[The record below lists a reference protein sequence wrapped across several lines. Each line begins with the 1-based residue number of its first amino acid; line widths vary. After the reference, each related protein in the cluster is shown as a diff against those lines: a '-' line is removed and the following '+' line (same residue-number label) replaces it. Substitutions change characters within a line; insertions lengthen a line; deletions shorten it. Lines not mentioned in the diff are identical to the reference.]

1 MAITPKMSSCAP
13 LPVYPPP
20 RPEPGP
26 QWSSFCPFGLVLPV
40 LEIHIL
46 GTTGC
51 VVVIIQQDVFEINP
65 YCCQVSRTCFLSLLH
80 FVVFLGLNTSQLY
93 LFTSCWTFE
102 LFSLGG
108 LLWTKLLWRSPFGGS
123 MFCKFHSNFF
133 ILSYWFILCMDVTFT
148 NTIFFFF
155 WILRKPEVQA
165 YLCFLAGHVY
175 YKPHTMPGVLL
186 GYLILHNTF
195 MRYLSSLS
203 HDTCKIGPAHWRSWS
218 KVKQKASPHGIR
230 PGTEAPPKGWPPS
243 HRPNPSLGNKLGMSD
258 GPRNQYPSRPWPQC
272 CLASFGQ
279 KLLDQGSREY

>member
-1 MAITPKMSSCAP
+1 MF
-13 LPVYPPP
+13 L
-20 RPEPGP
+20 R
-26 QWSSFCPFGLVLPV
+26 L
-40 LEIHIL
+40 IHIVARYQELVSFHCFISSYSLDWIRHNYICSPLVGHLNCFHL
-46 GTTGC
+46 GDSYEQSCCEEVPLVGLCFVNSTQIFLFFHTDLFC
-51 VVVIIQQDVFEINP
+51 AWMLHSQIQF
-65 YCCQVSRTCFLSLLH
+65 
-80 FVVFLGLNTSQLY
+80 
-93 LFTSCWTFE
+93 
-102 LFSLGG
+102 
-108 LLWTKLLWRSPFGGS
+108 
-123 MFCKFHSNFF
+123 
-133 ILSYWFILCMDVTFT
+133 
-148 NTIFFFF
+148 FFFF

-195 MRYLSSLS
+195 MWYLSSLS

-218 KVKQKASPHGIR
+218 KVKQKASPRGIR